1 MNSVKEVDIKNRT
14 DYFFDVMIKKVKTDG
29 MSFKNNLIY
38 QNGYVMVKGLS
49 YTTINI
55 VNPLYLIINK
65 KNACI
70 EENRGNEYLMLFLQV
85 KANQW
90 KMHEEIWD
98 KIRNLIWSVT
108 NNSDNY
114 AEKFNLAGNLPLWKI
129 GRTL

>member
-14 DYFFDVMIKKVKTDG
+14 DYFLDVMIKKVKTDG

-70 EENRGNEYLMLFLQV
+70 EENRGNECLMLFPTGQS
-85 KANQW
+85 KSMKHA
-90 KMHEEIWD
+90 
-98 KIRNLIWSVT
+98 
-108 NNSDNY
+108 
-114 AEKFNLAGNLPLWKI
+114 
-129 GRTL
+129 